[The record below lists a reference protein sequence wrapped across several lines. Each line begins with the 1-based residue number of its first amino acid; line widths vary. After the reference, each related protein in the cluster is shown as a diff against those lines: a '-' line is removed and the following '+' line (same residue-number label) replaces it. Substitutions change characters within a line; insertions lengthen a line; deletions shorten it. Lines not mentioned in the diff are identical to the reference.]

1 MLMLFMSGWNGYGML
16 PLKHCSWMPGLY
28 SLRKG
33 VRYLIK
39 LLLHVVSVVCFHFWF
54 QNHLIFTFHFH
65 CATLLSFI
73 FNHCILNHSHFQKN
87 ISYVT

>member
-39 LLLHVVSVVCFHFWF
+39 LLLHVVSVVCFHF
-54 QNHLIFTFHFH
+54 
-65 CATLLSFI
+65 
-73 FNHCILNHSHFQKN
+73 
-87 ISYVT
+87 